1 MKKKT
6 SLSVEHTTLGL
17 TIAEENAKSVENAK
31 QVFFS
36 LNGDLEELKVRML
49 QISNNTSIVH
59 KHKDE
64 ILQAIEVISSTTE
77 ENSASTEEVS
87 ANTQE
92 QLGSIEQVAELSR
105 ELSEISQRLEEELRQ
120 FKLE

>member
-1 MKKKT
+1 M
-6 SLSVEHTTLGL
+6 GL

-36 LNGDLEELKVRML
+36 LNSDLEELKTRML
-49 QISNNTSIVH
+49 QISSNTSIVH

-105 ELSEISQRLEEELRQ
+105 ELSQISLKLEEELRQ

>member
-1 MKKKT
+1 
-6 SLSVEHTTLGL
+6 
-17 TIAEENAKSVENAK
+17 
-31 QVFFS
+31 
-36 LNGDLEELKVRML
+36 ML

-105 ELSEISQRLEEELRQ
+105 ELSVISLKLEEELRQ